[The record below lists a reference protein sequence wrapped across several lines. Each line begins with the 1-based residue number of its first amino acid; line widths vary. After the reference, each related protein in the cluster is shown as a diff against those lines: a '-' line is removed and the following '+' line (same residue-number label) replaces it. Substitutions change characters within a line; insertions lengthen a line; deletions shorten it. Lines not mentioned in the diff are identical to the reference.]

1 MAGPRSISDQPV
13 TRWRGLA
20 VVESVATAL
29 ALAATLVWFGSSLV
43 GSFRP
48 DALAHP
54 YWSGGPRTDTSGVVA
69 LAVLTVSLAVSEF
82 LRLRRRRNRAS
93 GGPVVQR
100 VPMSSAALVTTSLA
114 AAVLVVGIALVVY
127 LSVNAVT
134 HPATLGQRATH
145 FATWPTESTLRML
158 ALVTAGLSSG
168 WLRFVTVC
176 YPGAWIGS

>member
-1 MAGPRSISDQPV
+1 MR
-13 TRWRGLA
+13 RRGLA

-69 LAVLTVSLAVSEF
+69 LAVLAVSLAVSEF
-82 LRLRRRRNRAS
+82 LRLLRRRNRAS
-93 GGPVVQR
+93 GPVVAR
-100 VPMSSAALVTTSLA
+100 VRMPSAALVTTSLA

-134 HPATLGQRATH
+134 HPATLALQATH

-158 ALVTAGLSSG
+158 GLVAAGLSSG